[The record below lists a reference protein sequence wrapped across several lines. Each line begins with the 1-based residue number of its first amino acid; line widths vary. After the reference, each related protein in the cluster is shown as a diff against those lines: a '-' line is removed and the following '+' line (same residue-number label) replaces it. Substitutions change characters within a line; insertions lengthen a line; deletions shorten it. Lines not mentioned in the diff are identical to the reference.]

1 MKISSLLREA
11 PNTPALSLDNDL
23 MQRAKLRF
31 PGYDSQQALS
41 LYIAD
46 KAVQQQKTDAA
57 QNNLINTQQNAIKS
71 IGQELQDYEVPFRI
85 WI

>member
-11 PNTPALSLDNDL
+11 PKGPALSLDKDL

-46 KAVQQQKTDAA
+46 KAAKQQKTDDA
-57 QNNLINTQQNAIKS
+57 QNNLINKQTKC
-71 IGQELQDYEVPFRI
+71 Y
-85 WI
+85 